1 MLSLTTI
8 RVKPRRAAEPR
19 EAMPTQPARNAAEE
33 ESEAPLKLGQLER
46 HLGYFLRR
54 LQVWAFQDFIAT
66 LKQMDVRPAQYSVLL
81 LIESNPGRSQS
92 AIGRAL
98 NVERARLARLLHD
111 LEDRNWI
118 VRRTSGR
125 DARSHALVLTADG
138 EKALAKIKAL
148 AEQHEAKL
156 SDFIGSQRRAQ
167 LMDLLRE
174 FG

>member
-1 MLSLTTI
+1 
-8 RVKPRRAAEPR
+8 
-19 EAMPTQPARNAAEE
+19 MPTQAARLKETDSE
-33 ESEAPLKLGQLER
+33 PEAPLKRGHLEN

-54 LQVWAFQDFIAT
+54 LQVWVFQDFIAT
-66 LKQMDVRPAQYSVLL
+66 LKPMDVRPAQYSVLL
-81 LIESNPGRSQS
+81 LIEANPGRSQS

-98 NVERARLARLLHD
+98 NIERARLARLLHE

-118 VRRTSGR
+118 RRRASGR

-138 EKALAKIKAL
+138 EKALAKIKVMADK
-148 AEQHEAKL
+148 HEAKL
-156 SDFIGSQRRAQ
+156 AEYIGPQRRAQ

>member
-1 MLSLTTI
+1 
-8 RVKPRRAAEPR
+8 
-19 EAMPTQPARNAAEE
+19 MPTQAARPDEAEPE
-33 ESEAPLKLGQLER
+33 TGVPLQLGQLER

-54 LQVWAFQDFIAT
+54 LQVWVFQDFIAT

-81 LIESNPGRSQS
+81 LIEANPGRSQS

-98 NVERARLARLLHD
+98 NIERARLARLLHE

-118 VRRTSGR
+118 ARRASGR
-125 DARSHALVLTADG
+125 DARSHALVLTSEG

-148 AEQHEAKL
+148 AETHEAKL
-156 SDFIGSQRRAQ
+156 SAYIGPQRRAE

>member
-1 MLSLTTI
+1 MRTQAA
-8 RVKPRRAAEPR
+8 RPDEAEP
-19 EAMPTQPARNAAEE
+19 ETGV
-33 ESEAPLKLGQLER
+33 PLKLGQLER

-54 LQVWAFQDFIAT
+54 LQVWVFQDFIAT

-81 LIESNPGRSQS
+81 LIEANPGRSQS

-98 NVERARLARLLHD
+98 NIERARLARLLHD

-118 VRRTSGR
+118 NRRASGR
-125 DARSHALVLTADG
+125 DARSHALVLTPDG

-148 AEQHEAKL
+148 AETHEAKL
-156 SDFIGSQRRAQ
+156 SEYIGPQRRGE

-174 FG
+174 FV